1 MSEELSL
8 DLRAKF
14 SRELEKISRATG
26 TVIES
31 LRTIRD
37 EKLWVYGEDSYDSF
51 ADFCQRRL
59 RISEGR
65 ASQIITA
72 TDVASRMTVLL
83 GGDSVLAKQIEA
95 LPERTIRELKDVTPQ
110 KAIEIVQKIASQG
123 NGKVT
128 TRAVREEVRPVQDVP
143 VVIVPKNKQAADFTA
158 DDWLMVLKQDELFV
172 KNWLAWGINEK
183 GNFKNLIETAI
194 KEGFREEWR
203 KSALQT
209 PKEPPIDT
217 PPKSVAADRP
227 KTGNMWEGVDLATPI
242 ELMMQITGKTKN
254 DVIIALREFKA
265 NQTKP

>member
-8 DLRAKF
+8 ELRAKF

-37 EKLWVYGEDSYDSF
+37 EKLWMYGEDSYDSF

-72 TDVASRMTVLL
+72 TGVASRMTVLL

-128 TRAVREEVRPVQDVP
+128 TRAVREAVRPVQDVP

-172 KNWLAWGINEK
+172 KNWLSWGINEK

-209 PKEPPIDT
+209 PKSPPIDT
-217 PPKSVAADRP
+217 PPKSVAADP
-227 KTGNMWEGVDLATPI
+227 KPGPKVEIRQPVDFS
-242 ELMMQITGKTKN
+242 
-254 DVIIALREFKA
+254 ALSKILPYK
-265 NQTKP
+265 KP